1 MTSPRQLAAIM
12 FTDIVGYTHMMQSD
26 EKKAVA
32 VLKHYNTTL
41 EKWVTQ
47 HGGRVTNYYGDGSL
61 CIFNSATAAV
71 QCSVD
76 IQKELRQEPIVPL
89 RIGLHIGEVI
99 FEEDKAIGDGVNIA
113 SRIQSLGQ
121 ENTVLIS
128 ADIHDKI
135 KNNSSFTSASLG
147 FFDFKN
153 INKQMEVFALSN
165 DGLMV
170 PERKRLSGKVKP
182 KNVVRKYVYIL
193 LSTIVIGIAASRLY
207 PLIFHSNHNG
217 NVEKSIAVLPFTDM
231 SQASDQEY
239 FSDGLTE
246 DIITQLAKIKAFKV
260 TSRTSIMK
268 YKNNKKSLKEI
279 GNELGATII
288 LEGSVQKS
296 GDKVRITAQLIN
308 ALTDEHLW
316 AETYDRTLEDI
327 FAIQTDIATKI
338 AEALKANLSP
348 KEEQDI
354 SKKYTLNTEAYQ
366 LYLQGRYEWNKR
378 LEAPVRKSIDFFK
391 QAIELDS
398 TYALAYAG
406 LGDAY
411 LMLGVYSALRPD
423 ESFPVGKLYAEKA
436 LQLDPSLAEAY
447 ATLIDI
453 HIHYDWDADAAE
465 DYFQKAVGSNPEY
478 ANAYH
483 WHSEVYDMRRQY
495 DKAIEESRKALLH
508 DPYNITINMQLG
520 KNLIYAGQYQ
530 LAVEHLQKTL
540 SFDSTSALVHYNLGM
555 AYVGLNQLDKALH
568 QFLLATDLGH
578 GNTRM
583 IAGLGFAKAVTG
595 NKEEAQRIFD
605 DLLTQSKSSYV
616 PYYDLATVAVGLGN
630 KEASIKFFEQ
640 AYANREPW
648 MPFIGMNPLF
658 LKLKSD
664 PAFDAL
670 KKKIETQNTS
680 G

>member
-1 MTSPRQLAAIM
+1 MTSPRQLAAIL
-12 FTDIVGYTHMMQSD
+12 FTDIVGYTHLMQTD

-32 VLKHYNTTL
+32 ALKHYNTTL

-47 HGGRVTNYYGDGSL
+47 HGGRVANYYGDGSL
-61 CIFNSATAAV
+61 CIFTSATSAV
-71 QCSVD
+71 QCAVD
-76 IQKELRQEPIVPL
+76 IQKKLRQEPVVPL

-99 FEEDKAIGDGVNIA
+99 FEKDKAIGDGVNIA

-121 ENTVLIS
+121 ENTILIS

-135 KNNSSFTSASLG
+135 KNNSTFSTKSLG
-147 FFDFKN
+147 HFDFKN
-153 INKQMEVFALSN
+153 INKPMEVFALSN

-170 PERKRLSGKVKP
+170 PERKKLTGKVKP
-182 KNVVRKYVYIL
+182 DNLVRKYVYIL
-193 LSTIVIGIAASRLY
+193 LSTIIIGIAASHLY
-207 PLIFHSNHNG
+207 PLVFPGDPKS
-217 NVEKSIAVLPFTDM
+217 NVEKDIAVLPFSDL
-231 SQASDQEY
+231 SQTQDQEY

-246 DIITQLAKIKAFKV
+246 DIITQLAKIKSFKV

-316 AETYDRTLEDI
+316 AETYDRTLDDI
-327 FAIQTDIATKI
+327 FAIQTDIATQI
-338 AEALKANLSP
+338 ANALKASLSV
-348 KEEQDI
+348 EEAQGL
-354 SKKYTLNTEAYQ
+354 SKKYTSNSEAYQ

-378 LEAPVRKSIDFFK
+378 LEAPVRKSIAYFK
-391 QAIELDS
+391 KAIEKDS

-411 LMLGVYSALRPD
+411 LMLGVYSALHPD

-436 LQLDPSLAEAY
+436 LQLDPTLAEAY

-465 DYFQKAVGSNPEY
+465 NYFQKAVASNPEY

-483 WHSEVYDMRRQY
+483 WHSEVYDMRRQF
-495 DKAIEESRKALLH
+495 DKAIEESRKALSH
-508 DPYNITINMQLG
+508 DPYNITINIQLG
-520 KNLIYAGQYQ
+520 QNFIYAGQYQ
-530 LAVEHLQKTL
+530 RSVEQLQKTL
-540 SFDSTSALVHYNLGM
+540 TFDSTQAMVHYNMGI

-568 QFLLATDLGH
+568 YFQKAADLGQ
-578 GNTRM
+578 GNTRL
-583 IAGLGFAKAVTG
+583 IAALGFAKAG
-595 NKEEAQRIFD
+595 FGKKMEAKRIYD
-605 DLLTQSKSSYV
+605 GLLHDYKTRYI
-616 PYYDLATVAVGLGN
+616 PAYDLATLSVGLGN
-630 KEASIKFFEQ
+630 EEKAMMHLQQ
-640 AYANREPW
+640 AYTDHEPW

-658 LKLKSD
+658 NSLKGNPEFQSLVQ
-664 PAFDAL
+664 
-670 KKKIETQNTS
+670 KIEMRK
-680 G
+680 